1 MMKFSCLQENLNN
14 SFSVLSHLSTKN
26 INLPILKNVL
36 MKIENKNLVFTSTNL
51 EIAINCRLRGKV
63 EEDGEF
69 TVPLKLV
76 SEYINLLP
84 NEKIDLE
91 LTDNNFIE
99 IKCNKYET
107 KIKGL
112 AAGDFPLIPK
122 VEHQKIA
129 KFKLADLKKAI
140 EEVIFSVSSN
150 ETRAEISGIL
160 FDFNNL
166 EKNKLVLAGT
176 DSFRLS
182 ERKIDLKE
190 ETSTSTRIIVPLRTI
205 QELNRIL
212 SLKEADGETL
222 ELIIGDNQI
231 LFSMEETNMSSNFP
245 SIELISRL
253 IEGQYPNYRQIIPD
267 QFKTSIMVN
276 RTDLLKAV
284 KVTSLFSKT
293 GLNDVTLEINP
304 DTKEL
309 LILGEDTQLGQNK
322 VRIESELKGDK
333 NKIVLNYRYLIDGLN
348 SFQDEMITLKLIDG
362 GNPCLVK
369 GEGEGYY
376 IVMPIKQ

>member
-1 MMKFSCLQENLNN
+1 MRFSCLQENLNN

-36 MKIENKNLVFTSTNL
+36 IKIQNKNLVFTSTNL
-51 EIAINCRLRGKV
+51 EIAINCYLRGKV
-63 EEDGEF
+63 DLDGEF
-69 TVPLKLV
+69 TAPLKLI

-91 LTDNNFIE
+91 LTENNFLE

-112 AAGDFPLIPK
+112 PAGDFPLIPK
-122 VEHQKIA
+122 VERQKIT
-129 KFKLADLKKAI
+129 KLKLKDLKKAI
-140 EEVIFSVSSN
+140 EEVIFSVSPN

-166 EKNKLVLAGT
+166 EKNKLVLAAT

-182 ERKIDLKE
+182 ERKIELKE
-190 ETSTSTRIIVPLRTI
+190 ELPPTKIIVPLRTI

-212 SLKEADGETL
+212 SLKEINGETL
-222 ELIIGDNQI
+222 ELVIGDNQI
-231 LFSMEETNMSSNFP
+231 LFLIEEVNISSNFP

-267 QFKTSIMVN
+267 QFKTSVIIN
-276 RTDLLKAV
+276 RHDLLKAV

-293 GLNDVTLEINP
+293 GLNDITLEINP
-304 DTKEL
+304 EQKEL
-309 LILGEDTQLGQNK
+309 LILGEDNQLGQNK
-322 VRIESELKGDK
+322 ANVEAELKGDK

-362 GNPCLVK
+362 NNPCLIK
-369 GEGEGYY
+369 GESEGYY